1 MTPEDSPRYRVH
13 PSPIGDILIVTTA
26 DGIVTLHPFDGP
38 LHAEIERVALRL
50 RALPIS
56 DETDAAAPGSA
67 PDSGDEPA
75 DEAGGVFDVAVAQ
88 LDEYFDGD
96 RHEFDLPLDWRLV
109 RGFTRAALEAVCD
122 IPYGET
128 ASYGEVAISAGIPR
142 AARAVGTA
150 CATTPFSVV
159 VPVHRVVRA
168 DGSLGEYGGR
178 PEMKRFLIDL
188 EQGPSVPKA
197 PSSTAA
203 TQADPDAAGPGRAV
217 DAELAAG
224 V

>member
-1 MTPEDSPRYRVH
+1 MTPEDPPRYRVH
-13 PSPIGDILIVTTA
+13 PSPIGDILIVTTD
-26 DGIVTLHPFDGP
+26 DGIVTLHPFEGP
-38 LHAEIERVALRL
+38 LHAEIERVALQL
-50 RALPIS
+50 RALPVP
-56 DETDAAAPGSA
+56 DDDTDAAAPGAAAAFESA
-67 PDSGDEPA
+67 
-75 DEAGGVFDVAVAQ
+75 VTQ

-96 RHEFDLPLDWRLV
+96 REEFDLPLDWRLV

-128 ASYGEVAISAGIPR
+128 ASYGEVAIAAGIPR

-178 PEMKRFLIDL
+178 PEVKRFLVDL
-188 EQGPSVPKA
+188 EQGPSIPAA
-197 PSSTAA
+197 PTAA
-203 TQADPDAAGPGRAV
+203 GAAETPAPH
-217 DAELAAG
+217 
-224 V
+224 

>member
-1 MTPEDSPRYRVH
+1 MSPEDPPRYRVH

-26 DGIVTLHPFDGP
+26 DGIVTLHPFEGP
-38 LHAEIERVALRL
+38 LHADIERVARQL
-50 RALPIS
+50 RALPVP
-56 DETDAAAPGSA
+56 DDDTDAATPGSGTA
-67 PDSGDEPA
+67 E
-75 DEAGGVFDVAVAQ
+75 VFASAITQ

-96 RHEFDLPLDWRLV
+96 REQFDLPLDWRLV
-109 RGFTRAALEAVCD
+109 RGFTRAALEAVCE

-128 ASYGEVAISAGIPR
+128 ASYGEVAIAAGIPR

-178 PEMKRFLIDL
+178 PEVKRFLIDL
-188 EQGPSVPKA
+188 EQGPSIPAA
-197 PSSTAA
+197 PTAA
-203 TQADPDAAGPGRAV
+203 VGDAAT
-217 DAELAAG
+217 AG
-224 V
+224 

>member
-1 MTPEDSPRYRVH
+1 MTARGFPQIVPQGRRMLGTAGQDGRMTPEDSPRYRVH

-50 RALPIS
+50 RALPVP
-56 DETDAAAPGSA
+56 DETDAAAAGSA
-67 PDSGDEPA
+67 RDGGD
-75 DEAGGVFDVAVAQ
+75 DAGGLFDVAIAQ

-96 RHEFDLPLDWRLV
+96 RHEFDLALDWRLV

-128 ASYGEVAISAGIPR
+128 ASYGEVAIAAGIPR

-188 EQGPSVPKA
+188 EHGPSVPPA
-197 PSSTAA
+197 PS
-203 TQADPDAAGPGRAV
+203 PAGR
-217 DAELAAG
+217 
-224 V
+224 

>member
-1 MTPEDSPRYRVH
+1 MTPQDPPRHRVH
-13 PSPIGDILIVTTA
+13 PSPVGDVLIVATV
-26 DGIVTLHPFDGP
+26 DGIVTLYPFEGA
-38 LHAEIERVALRL
+38 LHAELERVALQL
-50 RALPIS
+50 RAFPLP
-56 DETDAAAPGSA
+56 DDPEADPDAAAMIA
-67 PDSGDEPA
+67 A
-75 DEAGGVFDVAVAQ
+75 AVTQ

-96 RHEFDLPLDWRLV
+96 RRRFDLPLDWRLV

-128 ASYGEVAISAGIPR
+128 AGYGEVAVAAGSPR

-150 CATTPFSVV
+150 CATTPFSIV

-178 PEMKRFLIDL
+178 PEVKRHLIDL
-188 EQGPSVPKA
+188 ERV
-197 PSSTAA
+197 
-203 TQADPDAAGPGRAV
+203 R
-217 DAELAAG
+217 G

>member
-50 RALPIS
+50 RALPVP
-56 DETDAAAPGSA
+56 DEGADAAAAGSA
-67 PDSGDEPA
+67 VDARVDA
-75 DEAGGVFDVAVAQ
+75 AGLFDVAAAQ

-188 EQGPSVPKA
+188 EQGPSVPPA
-197 PSSTAA
+197 PSSV
-203 TQADPDAAGPGRAV
+203 DAAEADAVGPGRRV
-217 DAELAAG
+217 GAELAAG

>member
-38 LHAEIERVALRL
+38 LHAEIERLALRL
-50 RALPIS
+50 RALPVP
-56 DETDAAAPGSA
+56 DESADSGPGS
-67 PDSGDEPA
+67 DDDV
-75 DEAGGVFDVAVAQ
+75 DEAGVFERAVAQ

-96 RHEFDLPLDWRLV
+96 RREFDLPLDWRLV
-109 RGFTRAALEAVCD
+109 RGFTRAALDAVCD

-150 CATTPFSVV
+150 CANTPFSVV

-188 EQGPSVPKA
+188 EQAPSVPQA
-197 PSSTAA
+197 PD
-203 TQADPDAAGPGRAV
+203 QARR
-217 DAELAAG
+217 
-224 V
+224 

>member
-1 MTPEDSPRYRVH
+1 MTAEDPPRYRVH
-13 PSPIGDILIVTTA
+13 PSPIGDILIVTTD
-26 DGIVTLHPFDGP
+26 DGIVTLHPFEGP
-38 LHAEIERVALRL
+38 LHAEIERVALQL
-50 RALPIS
+50 RTLPVP
-56 DETDAAAPGSA
+56 DDDTDAAA
-67 PDSGDEPA
+67 SGAAAAFET
-75 DEAGGVFDVAVAQ
+75 AVTQ

-96 RHEFDLPLDWRLV
+96 REEFDLPLDWRLV

-128 ASYGEVAISAGIPR
+128 ASYGEVAIAAGIPR

-178 PEMKRFLIDL
+178 PEVKRFLVDL
-188 EQGPSVPKA
+188 EQGPSIPAA
-197 PSSTAA
+197 PTAA
-203 TQADPDAAGPGRAV
+203 GAAETPAPH
-217 DAELAAG
+217 
-224 V
+224 

>member
-50 RALPIS
+50 RALPIP
-56 DETDAAAPGSA
+56 DETADAVAPGSA
-67 PDSGDEPA
+67 PDAGA
-75 DEAGGVFDVAVAQ
+75 DAGGLFDVAIAQ

-168 DGSLGEYGGR
+168 DGSLGEYGGQ

-188 EQGPSVPKA
+188 EQGPRVPQA
-197 PSSTAA
+197 PSL
-203 TQADPDAAGPGRAV
+203 AGR
-217 DAELAAG
+217 
-224 V
+224 

>member
-1 MTPEDSPRYRVH
+1 MTVQDPPRFRVH
-13 PSPIGDILIVTTA
+13 PSPVGDILIVTTD
-26 DGIVTLHPFDGP
+26 DGIVTLHPFEGP
-38 LHAEIERVALRL
+38 LGAELERVAIALRIM
-50 RALPIS
+50 PVPDDS
-56 DETDAAAPGSA
+56 DAAADA
-67 PDSGDEPA
+67 A
-75 DEAGGVFDVAVAQ
+75 RQ

-96 RHEFDLPLDWRLV
+96 RRGFDLALDWRLV

-128 ASYGEVAISAGIPR
+128 AGYGEVAIAAGSPR

-150 CATTPFSVV
+150 CATTPFSIV

-178 PEMKRFLIDL
+178 PDIKQYLIDL
-188 EQGPSVPKA
+188 ERPV
-197 PSSTAA
+197 
-203 TQADPDAAGPGRAV
+203 
-217 DAELAAG
+217 G

>member
-1 MTPEDSPRYRVH
+1 MTPDDPPRYRVH
-13 PSPIGDILIVTTA
+13 PSPIGDILIVATA
-26 DGIVTLHPFDGP
+26 EGIVTLHPFDGP
-38 LHAEIERVALRL
+38 LHAELERVALQL
-50 RALPIS
+50 RALPVP
-56 DETDAAAPGSA
+56 DDDTDAATAAS
-67 PDSGDEPA
+67 ETA
-75 DEAGGVFDVAVAQ
+75 DAFESAVAQ

-96 RHEFDLPLDWRLV
+96 REEFDLPLDWRLV

-128 ASYGEVAISAGIPR
+128 ASYGEVAIAAGIPR

-178 PEMKRFLIDL
+178 PEVKRFLIDL
-188 EQGPSVPKA
+188 EQGPTVPAA
-197 PSSTAA
+197 PSAVRSRGAA
-203 TQADPDAAGPGRAV
+203 TR
-217 DAELAAG
+217 
-224 V
+224 

>member
-1 MTPEDSPRYRVH
+1 MSPEDPPRYRVH
-13 PSPIGDILIVTTA
+13 PSPIGDILIVTTD
-26 DGIVTLHPFDGP
+26 DGIVTLHPFEGP
-38 LHAEIERVALRL
+38 LHAEIERVALQL
-50 RALPIS
+50 RALPVP
-56 DETDAAAPGSA
+56 DDDTDAAAPGAAAAFESA
-67 PDSGDEPA
+67 
-75 DEAGGVFDVAVAQ
+75 VTQ

-96 RHEFDLPLDWRLV
+96 REEFDLPLDWRLV

-128 ASYGEVAISAGIPR
+128 ASYGEVAIAAGIPR

-178 PEMKRFLIDL
+178 PDVKRFLIDL
-188 EQGPSVPKA
+188 EQGPDIPAAPTTAGATETPVPH
-197 PSSTAA
+197 
-203 TQADPDAAGPGRAV
+203 
-217 DAELAAG
+217 
-224 V
+224 

>member
-38 LHAEIERVALRL
+38 LHAEVERVALRL
-50 RALPIS
+50 RALPIP
-56 DETDAAAPGSA
+56 DEEVDAAAAGSA
-67 PDSGDEPA
+67 
-75 DEAGGVFDVAVAQ
+75 AGASVDATGVFDVATAQ

-188 EQGPSVPKA
+188 EQGPSFPPA
-197 PSSTAA
+197 PSSV
-203 TQADPDAAGPGRAV
+203 DAAEAGSVGPGRPV

>member
-1 MTPEDSPRYRVH
+1 MSPEDPPRYRVH

-38 LHAEIERVALRL
+38 LHAEIERVALQL
-50 RALPIS
+50 RALPVP
-56 DETDAAAPGSA
+56 DDDTDAATRGSGTA
-67 PDSGDEPA
+67 E
-75 DEAGGVFDVAVAQ
+75 VFASAITQ

-96 RHEFDLPLDWRLV
+96 REQFDLPLDWRLV
-109 RGFTRAALEAVCD
+109 RGFTRAALEAVCE
-122 IPYGET
+122 IPYGEA
-128 ASYGEVAISAGIPR
+128 ASYGEVAIAAGIPR

-178 PEMKRFLIDL
+178 PEVKRFLIDL
-188 EQGPSVPKA
+188 EQGPSIPAA
-197 PSSTAA
+197 PTAA
-203 TQADPDAAGPGRAV
+203 VGDAAT
-217 DAELAAG
+217 AG
-224 V
+224 

>member
-1 MTPEDSPRYRVH
+1 MTPDDPPRYRVH
-13 PSPIGDILIVTTA
+13 PSPIGDILIVATA
-26 DGIVTLHPFDGP
+26 EGIVTLHPFDGP
-38 LHAEIERVALRL
+38 LHAELERVALQL
-50 RALPIS
+50 RALPVP
-56 DETDAAAPGSA
+56 DDDTDAATAAS
-67 PDSGDEPA
+67 ETA
-75 DEAGGVFDVAVAQ
+75 DAFESAVAQ

-96 RHEFDLPLDWRLV
+96 REEFDLPLDWRLV

-128 ASYGEVAISAGIPR
+128 ASYGEVAIAAGIPR

-178 PEMKRFLIDL
+178 PEVKRFLIDL
-188 EQGPSVPKA
+188 EQGPAVPPA
-197 PSSTAA
+197 PSAVRSRGAA
-203 TQADPDAAGPGRAV
+203 TR
-217 DAELAAG
+217 
-224 V
+224 

>member
-1 MTPEDSPRYRVH
+1 MTPEEPPRFRVH

-38 LHAEIERVALRL
+38 LHAEIERVALQL
-50 RALPIS
+50 RAVPVP
-56 DETDAAAPGSA
+56 DEGRDAA
-67 PDSGDEPA
+67 DT
-75 DEAGGVFDVAVAQ
+75 VFDVAIDQ
-88 LDEYFDGD
+88 LDEYFEGD
-96 RHEFDLPLDWRLV
+96 RREFDLPLDWRLV

-128 ASYGEVAISAGIPR
+128 ASYGEVAVMAGTAR

-178 PEMKRFLIDL
+178 PDMKRFLIDL
-188 EQGPSVPKA
+188 EQGPGIPQA
-197 PSSTAA
+197 PSAA
-203 TQADPDAAGPGRAV
+203 DAGGADAPDASV
-217 DAELAAG
+217 DAKLAAG

>member
-1 MTPEDSPRYRVH
+1 MTSEDPPRYRVH

-26 DGIVTLHPFDGP
+26 DGIVTLHPFDGS
-38 LHAEIERVALRL
+38 LHAEIERVALQL
-50 RALPIS
+50 RALPVP
-56 DETDAAAPGSA
+56 DDDTDAATADSA
-67 PDSGDEPA
+67 TA
-75 DEAGGVFDVAVAQ
+75 EAFESAVAQ

-96 RHEFDLPLDWRLV
+96 REEFDLPLDWRLV

-128 ASYGEVAISAGIPR
+128 ASYGEVAIAAGIPR

-178 PEMKRFLIDL
+178 PEVKRFLIDL
-188 EQGPSVPKA
+188 EQGPAVVPA
-197 PSSTAA
+197 PSAARGDAA
-203 TQADPDAAGPGRAV
+203 TAG
-217 DAELAAG
+217 
-224 V
+224 